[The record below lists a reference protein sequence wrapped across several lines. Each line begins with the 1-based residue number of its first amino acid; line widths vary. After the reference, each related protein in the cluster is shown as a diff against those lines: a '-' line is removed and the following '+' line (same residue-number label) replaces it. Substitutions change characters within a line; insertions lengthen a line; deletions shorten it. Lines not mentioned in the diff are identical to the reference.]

1 MAGKLPFLLLLF
13 VVVTAM
19 KVATYKNKG
28 KTFSHLLL
36 RLKVQL
42 QRDTVIF

>member
-1 MAGKLPFLLLLF
+1 MGGKLPFLLLLF
-13 VVVTAM
+13 VVVTVM

-28 KTFSHLLL
+28 KTFFHLLY

-42 QRDTVIF
+42 QQL